1 MDYQRNGWYRPT
13 CGIKCPQMTP
23 YQNSARPSAPC
34 HENPVEACDSLPSI
48 TPSSLAMVWSP
59 LQSFQK
65 IYEPA
70 KALSRG
76 TLFAELDK
84 PFSGKC

>member
-13 CGIKCPQMTP
+13 CGVNRA
-23 YQNSARPSAPC
+23 QNMNAQQQTQRQAAQPREC
-34 HENPVEACDSLPSI
+34 CENYPHLHP
-48 TPSSLAMVWSP
+48 TSLAMAYSP
-59 LQSFQK
+59 TQAFVK
-65 IYEPA
+65 IYEPQ
-70 KALSRG
+70 KALMRG

>member
-13 CGIKCPQMTP
+13 CGVNRAPNMRPQQAPHTA
-23 YQNSARPSAPC
+23 SADKEC
-34 HENPVEACDSLPSI
+34 CDDYPHI
-48 TPSSLAMVWSP
+48 QPTSLAMVCSP
-59 LQSFQK
+59 VQTFVK

-84 PFSGKC
+84 PFTGKC